1 MLQAKVRENTQ
12 MKGSEPERC
21 GATLSLLPGIRLRGR
36 DILIILFAHSPSI
49 SGPERPLERGR
60 WAFPARGRDGGL
72 SVPTPLFPSPRLLLV
87 SLQCS
92 DTLEIGFPLVVA
104 SLSKSQ
110 SPTSRQG
117 GSQGQ
122 AQGTHLPSKSSPPPI
137 PAEEAWGLSL
147 KVKFSVSALPW
158 PTPRSPE
165 IRH

>member
-1 MLQAKVRENTQ
+1 MLQAKVGENTQ
-12 MKGSEPERC
+12 MKGSESERC

-36 DILIILFAHSPSI
+36 DILIILFAHSPST

-72 SVPTPLFPSPRLLLV
+72 SVPRLLLV

-92 DTLEIGFPLVVA
+92 DTLDIGFPLVVT